1 MSKNA
6 EKHTLSLIVIC
17 AENLVAGQTS
27 VIKVSVANTGR
38 TPQSYQVTATT
49 APSGILPGSDYRIY
63 VGANGNR
70 EISLQLTAPNIS
82 IA

>member
-1 MSKNA
+1 MQKN
-6 EKHTLSLIVIC
+6 TPLFVIC
-17 AENLVAGQTS
+17 AENLVAEQTS
-27 VIKVSVANTGR
+27 VIKVSVANKGS

-49 APSGILPGSDYRIY
+49 VPSGILSQSLHPVSVGS
-63 VGANGNR
+63 NGNQ

>member
-1 MSKNA
+1 MQKNN
-6 EKHTLSLIVIC
+6 TLSLIVIC

-63 VGANGNR
+63 IGANGNR